1 MNDFNNKISDLFK
14 DAEKDNIAY
23 SKLENILDKI
33 LDGEENKE
41 DVYLFLDLLHL
52 SSVSKVIAK
61 NNNSDY
67 WTSKIA
73 YIVEKYNFHTGQL
86 LWQRT
91 QRYKEKTL
99 FINIDGEN
107 KEAITYNKFGNDLIL
122 ASKAIDSLSD
132 NNTITVGILSFNQY
146 KSALID
152 LCCLAFGIRIIPIPL
167 NSTSDHIS
175 YILKEAEITHLFIG
189 GDKSAQ
195 LWNSINK
202 IHNIKIIDI
211 NNIGSIKG
219 KTISWDDFQDLGE
232 KNNNHDH
239 DLALSK
245 QDMNWTS
252 TIMYT
257 SGSTSNPK
265 GVKFNQINIV
275 TKRFARALALPEI
288 NSSDTFLCYLPLFHT
303 FGRYFELLGS
313 IFWGAKYA
321 FAESPSFNS
330 LLKDFKLISPSVFI
344 SIPKRWVQLYDLM
357 NETMDLDLSSKKAIT
372 GKIKELTGGNLSWGL
387 SAAGYLDPDVFKF
400 FHDNNIELI
409 SGYGMTEATGG
420 ITMTPPK
427 EYVINSVGKSLPGIE
442 LKLADDGELCMRGP
456 YVSNGFFKI
465 KNSESFKDGWF
476 YSGDIFEI
484 KGEHYFILDRKKDI
498 YKNSRGQTIA
508 PQKIENL
515 FQDFDLVRSV
525 FLVGDGKE
533 YNTVLIYPNKENFQF
548 NISEMNNNE
557 IHEVFSAML
566 ISVNGFLSPFERIVN
581 FSVIERDFSIE
592 NNELTQKGTFKRNNI
607 LNNFKSTIDLM
618 YKKDYVSLYNGNKEI
633 KIPNWLIR
641 EIGTIKSNIK
651 WNEKEVLIKDK
662 KMSLPLKWNN
672 DTINIG
678 NFSYNIESQV
688 FDLASFIKSPKLWLG
703 NQEFIDFCSSTIF
716 RIKESVIYPDIN
728 IIINTSTFRQ
738 FIESQSSKFES
749 DLQLENLH
757 HGVKLYLSN
766 DFSFY
771 TYLNKIISQ
780 NNNEW
785 TDVFIDTFIQYQE
798 HPDPLFRIK
807 LLETISPVLS
817 DHFFVNQ
824 LKSNYRYLKNN
835 SNNEKFNF
843 DVTRLSNEQYLLI
856 IDLLKTMHI
865 NIDNAD
871 SIDMNFIQ
879 DILSIICEYGKIHPT
894 KFISVRA
901 ELIWWQLSN
910 SPTQIRSAAQK
921 EYYNLING
929 FRHWIGPNTSLTIDR
944 ETKEEYTWVDVITF
958 DDSVRNKHKIILL
971 NAITN
976 TALIKEAI
984 FLFSSGTIIHLADI
998 PRDGIWI
1005 KHITTKNGKSSFRV
1019 LVKTL
1024 NLGTYNIVINLN
1036 QDLKRDFFED
1046 EIRWLILMGSG
1057 SGQNQL
1063 VERFGGYWPEESIY
1077 TEEYITDETVGLY
1090 LERNRK
1096 EISDTSKRDRWQ
1108 MRWLH
1113 YIWNGVQAYIE
1124 FWHRTNYNLAIDPP
1138 APDNLIIPQ
1147 HDYTTGTRII
1157 SISDRK
1163 EIDSVGQFYLDL
1175 YINYIIKTETK
1186 FSGLKH
1192 MADWELIFTATLESM
1207 KVKKGIP
1214 ILEKLIDDINNKN
1227 FKAQFRELGLTKDR
1241 IISFIN
1247 EFDNFGVLTKPV
1259 VFAALRYERWL
1270 DLNPV
1275 AKNEAKAS
1283 ILKELYHD
1291 YNLNSLLEE
1300 YPETRVR
1307 YFMMTC
1313 LKDSV
1318 PELTPYFQSII
1329 KDMRAKKLSP
1339 WNLNKRIEDIV
1350 ENASIDDNEKFFLAR
1365 MLYPHIDA
1373 ADYVEL
1379 VKTTKG
1385 ETQNLDLVY
1394 KTEDT
1399 NGKIYSIRPPFHPKE
1414 IAKFQTII
1422 SNENLSVTFT
1432 ANHEFLLLVN
1442 DRNIV
1447 VGGLYYKIKNNLRVH
1462 LEWVVIR
1469 KKYQRLKLSKRLM
1482 DEFFNRMK
1490 QNGVNTVTVGFYHE
1504 NFFYKQGFNIDQSY
1518 GGLVK
1523 KLEQE

>member
-1 MNDFNNKISDLFK
+1 
-14 DAEKDNIAY
+14 
-23 SKLENILDKI
+23 
-33 LDGEENKE
+33 
-41 DVYLFLDLLHL
+41 
-52 SSVSKVIAK
+52 
-61 NNNSDY
+61 
-67 WTSKIA
+67 
-73 YIVEKYNFHTGQL
+73 
-86 LWQRT
+86 
-91 QRYKEKTL
+91 
-99 FINIDGEN
+99 
-107 KEAITYNKFGNDLIL
+107 
-122 ASKAIDSLSD
+122 
-132 NNTITVGILSFNQY
+132 
-146 KSALID
+146 
-152 LCCLAFGIRIIPIPL
+152 
-167 NSTSDHIS
+167 
-175 YILKEAEITHLFIG
+175 
-189 GDKSAQ
+189 
-195 LWNSINK
+195 
-202 IHNIKIIDI
+202 
-211 NNIGSIKG
+211 
-219 KTISWDDFQDLGE
+219 
-232 KNNNHDH
+232 
-239 DLALSK
+239 
-245 QDMNWTS
+245 
-252 TIMYT
+252 
-257 SGSTSNPK
+257 
-265 GVKFNQINIV
+265 
-275 TKRFARALALPEI
+275 
-288 NSSDTFLCYLPLFHT
+288 
-303 FGRYFELLGS
+303 
-313 IFWGAKYA
+313 
-321 FAESPSFNS
+321 
-330 LLKDFKLISPSVFI
+330 
-344 SIPKRWVQLYDLM
+344 
-357 NETMDLDLSSKKAIT
+357 
-372 GKIKELTGGNLSWGL
+372 
-387 SAAGYLDPDVFKF
+387 
-400 FHDNNIELI
+400 
-409 SGYGMTEATGG
+409 
-420 ITMTPPK
+420 
-427 EYVINSVGKSLPGIE
+427 
-442 LKLADDGELCMRGP
+442 
-456 YVSNGFFKI
+456 
-465 KNSESFKDGWF
+465 
-476 YSGDIFEI
+476 
-484 KGEHYFILDRKKDI
+484 
-498 YKNSRGQTIA
+498 
-508 PQKIENL
+508 
-515 FQDFDLVRSV
+515 
-525 FLVGDGKE
+525 
-533 YNTVLIYPNKENFQF
+533 
-548 NISEMNNNE
+548 
-557 IHEVFSAML
+557 
-566 ISVNGFLSPFERIVN
+566 
-581 FSVIERDFSIE
+581 
-592 NNELTQKGTFKRNNI
+592 
-607 LNNFKSTIDLM
+607 
-618 YKKDYVSLYNGNKEI
+618 
-633 KIPNWLIR
+633 
-641 EIGTIKSNIK
+641 
-651 WNEKEVLIKDK
+651 
-662 KMSLPLKWNN
+662 
-672 DTINIG
+672 
-678 NFSYNIESQV
+678 
-688 FDLASFIKSPKLWLG
+688 
-703 NQEFIDFCSSTIF
+703 
-716 RIKESVIYPDIN
+716 
-728 IIINTSTFRQ
+728 
-738 FIESQSSKFES
+738 
-749 DLQLENLH
+749 
-757 HGVKLYLSN
+757 
-766 DFSFY
+766 
-771 TYLNKIISQ
+771 
-780 NNNEW
+780 
-785 TDVFIDTFIQYQE
+785 
-798 HPDPLFRIK
+798 
-807 LLETISPVLS
+807 
-817 DHFFVNQ
+817 
-824 LKSNYRYLKNN
+824 
-835 SNNEKFNF
+835 
-843 DVTRLSNEQYLLI
+843 
-856 IDLLKTMHI
+856 MHI

-871 SIDMNFIQ
+871 RIDKNFIQ

-929 FRHWIGPNTSLTIDR
+929 FRQWIGPNTSLTIAR

-958 DDSVRNKHKIILL
+958 DDNVRNKHKNILL

-976 TALIKEAI
+976 TTLIKEAI
-984 FLFSSGTIIHLADI
+984 FLFSSDTIIHLADI

-1005 KHITTKNGKSSFRV
+1005 KLITIKNGKSSFRV

-1113 YIWNGVQAYIE
+1113 YIWNGVQAYIG
-1124 FWHRTNYNLAIDPP
+1124 FWHRTNHNLAIDPP
-1138 APDNLIIPQ
+1138 EPDNLIIPQ

-1175 YINYIIKTETK
+1175 YINYIIKTEIK
-1186 FSGLKH
+1186 FPGLKH
-1192 MADWELIFTATLESM
+1192 MADWELIFTASLESM
-1207 KVKKGIP
+1207 KVKKGIL

-1227 FKAQFRELGLTKDR
+1227 FNAQFRELGLTKDR
-1241 IISFIN
+1241 IISFID

-1313 LKDSV
+1313 LKNSG

-1394 KTEDT
+1394 KTEDE

-1432 ANHEFLLLVN
+1432 ANHEFLLLFN

-1504 NFFYKQGFNIDQSY
+1504 KFFYKQGFNIDQSY